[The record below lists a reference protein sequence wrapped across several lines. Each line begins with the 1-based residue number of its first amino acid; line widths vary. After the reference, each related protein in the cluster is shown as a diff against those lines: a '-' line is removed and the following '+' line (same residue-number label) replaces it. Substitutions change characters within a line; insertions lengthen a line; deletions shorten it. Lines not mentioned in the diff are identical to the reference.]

1 LSASEAAPK
10 RIGILGGAFDPPHLA
25 HLALAKA
32 AVEQLHLDE
41 LRVIPTGQAWHKP
54 RPLTAAAHRL
64 AMAELLFAKLP
75 QAVVDA
81 RETRRSGPTYTN
93 DTLTELRAETPD
105 ADLFLI
111 IGADQ
116 AQALTTWHAWEQ
128 ILRSATICVADRP
141 FSTGAG
147 AVFDAETAYPD
158 RFFHL
163 QMPAMALSATD
174 IRAAISTHQN
184 VTALVGESVAR
195 YIAAHHLY
203 LIP

>member
-1 LSASEAAPK
+1 MVPR
-10 RIGILGGAFDPPHLA
+10 RIGLLGGAFDPPHLA
-25 HLALAKA
+25 HLALARA

-64 AMAELLFAKLP
+64 AMAELLFAELP

-81 RETRRSGPTYTN
+81 RETRRSGPTYTI
-93 DTLTELRAETPD
+93 DTLNELRTAAPT
-105 ADLFLI
+105 AAYFLI

-116 AQALTTWHAWEQ
+116 AQALKSWHAWQQ
-128 ILRSATICVADRP
+128 ILQSATICVADRP
-141 FSTGAG
+141 LSTGAR
-147 AVFDAETAYPD
+147 AEFDAKTAYPD

-203 LIP
+203 QTA

>member
-1 LSASEAAPK
+1 MSAAAVSP
-10 RIGILGGAFDPPHLA
+10 RRVGILGGAFDPPHLA
-25 HLALAKA
+25 HLALAHA
-32 AVEQLHLDE
+32 AIAQLQLDE

-64 AMAELLFAKLP
+64 AMAELLFAELP

-81 RETRRSGPTYTN
+81 RETRRSGPTYTL
-93 DTLTELRAETPD
+93 DTLNELRAEVPG
-105 ADLFLI
+105 ADVFLI

-116 AQALTTWHAWEQ
+116 AQALTIWHAWEQ
-128 ILRSATICVADRP
+128 ILQSAIICVADRP
-141 FSTGAG
+141 FSTGPR

-203 LIP
+203 QTA

>member
-10 RIGILGGAFDPPHLA
+10 RVGILGGAFDPPHLA
-25 HLALAKA
+25 HLALARA

-54 RPLTAAAHRL
+54 RPLTPAEHRL
-64 AMAELLFAKLP
+64 AMAELLFAELP

-81 RETRRSGPTYTN
+81 REIRRDGPTFTI
-93 DTLTELRAETPD
+93 DTLNELRTEHCGAEW
-105 ADLFLI
+105 FLI

-116 AQALTTWHAWEQ
+116 AQALTTWHAWQ
-128 ILRSATICVADRP
+128 QLLQSAIICVADRP
-141 FSTGAG
+141 FSTGACG
-147 AVFDAETAYPD
+147 LFDAETSYPD

>member
-1 LSASEAAPK
+1 MSAAAVSP
-10 RIGILGGAFDPPHLA
+10 RRVGILGGAFDPPHLA
-25 HLALAKA
+25 HLALAHA
-32 AVEQLHLDE
+32 AIAQLQLDE

-54 RPLTAAAHRL
+54 RPLTAAVHRL
-64 AMAELLFAKLP
+64 AMAELLFAELP

-81 RETRRSGPTYTN
+81 RETRRSGPTYTL
-93 DTLTELRAETPD
+93 DTLNELRAEVPG
-105 ADLFLI
+105 ADIFLI

-116 AQALTTWHAWEQ
+116 AQALTTWHAWGQ
-128 ILRSATICVADRP
+128 ILQSATICVADRP
-141 FSTGAG
+141 SSTGPRV
-147 AVFDAETAYPD
+147 VFDAETAHPD

-203 LIP
+203 QTA

>member
-1 LSASEAAPK
+1 MSAAAVSP
-10 RIGILGGAFDPPHLA
+10 RRVGILGGAFDPPHLA
-25 HLALAKA
+25 HLALAQA
-32 AVEQLHLDE
+32 AIAQLQLDE

-64 AMAELLFAKLP
+64 AMAELLFAELP

-81 RETRRSGPTYTN
+81 RETRRSGPTYTL
-93 DTLTELRAETPD
+93 DTLNELRAEVPG
-105 ADLFLI
+105 ADVFLI

-116 AQALTTWHAWEQ
+116 AQALTIWHAWEQ
-128 ILRSATICVADRP
+128 ILQSAIICVADRP
-141 FSTGAG
+141 FSTGPR

-203 LIP
+203 QTA

>member
-25 HLALAKA
+25 HLALARA
-32 AVEQLHLDE
+32 AIEQLHLDE
-41 LRVIPTGQAWHKP
+41 LRVFPTGQAWHKP
-54 RPLTAAAHRL
+54 RPLTVAEHRL
-64 AMAELLFAKLP
+64 AMAGLLFAELP

-81 RETRRSGPTYTN
+81 RETRRSGPSYTI
-93 DTLTELRAETPD
+93 DTLNELRTEYSEAEW
-105 ADLFLI
+105 FLI

-116 AQALTTWHAWEQ
+116 AQALTTWHAWRQ
-128 ILRSATICVADRP
+128 LLQSATICVADRP
-141 FSTGAG
+141 FSTGAR
-147 AVFDAETAYPD
+147 AVFDAEAAYPD